1 MPDNQYGQPI
11 GDPVEGWRPRTPVG
25 PVVLDGIHCRVEP
38 LEGRHTDDLYDTL
51 VVGSP
56 PRLWTYLSAGPFD
69 DRVPFEAYVE
79 SLHANAGWSPHV
91 VVPAAGPAAG
101 RSAGIA
107 CYLRCD
113 PAAGSVEVGG
123 LSFAAAIQRTPAT
136 SEAMFMMARHVFEDL
151 GYRRYEWKCDALNAA
166 SRAAATRLGFTFEG
180 TFRQALVYKDR
191 NRDTAWFSITD
202 AEWPLLRPAHE
213 AWLAPSNF
221 DSAGR
226 QLRSLGDLRTDG
238 GPA

>member
-180 TFRQALVYKDR
+180 TFRQALRFGHNYIGTEHLLLALLDVEDGTGVLAGLGVDR
-191 NRDTAWFSITD
+191 GRVEEFVAEALASLTA
-202 AEWPLLRPAHE
+202 AKE
-213 AWLAPSNF
+213 
-221 DSAGR
+221 
-226 QLRSLGDLRTDG
+226 Q
-238 GPA
+238 